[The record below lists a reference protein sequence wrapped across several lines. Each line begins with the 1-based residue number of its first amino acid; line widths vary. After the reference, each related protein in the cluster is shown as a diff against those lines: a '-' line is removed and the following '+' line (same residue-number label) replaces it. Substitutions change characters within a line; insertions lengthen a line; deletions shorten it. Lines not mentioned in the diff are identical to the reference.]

1 MLVKEARLA
10 VFDVETTGI
19 DTNESRVVEIG
30 AAFRDSGRWT
40 RRRSRMDPGVPI
52 PKEASAVHGIDDESV
67 AGLFRFPEI
76 WPKFMASVDGHVLS
90 GYNVLRYDIPLLAA
104 EVRRHGCAQEL
115 TGDGVIDVMVFVNWH
130 LRGAGRKLTEV
141 AGRYGIT
148 PVGGQAHSAAVDCQM
163 TGELLLAMVDG
174 GLIPNTVEEAV
185 REQARVFPIIE
196 SEYTRYGTFLYRDR
210 KTNRLR
216 LGAGKYIG
224 ELLADV
230 PRSYLQF
237 VVSRFTDLR
246 PDTLS
251 ALKSAA
257 EGSLVEEMQDRLPGV
272 SLDDVTVAG
281 DKSDMEVRR

>member
-30 AAFRDSGRWT
+30 AAFLDSGVWS
-40 RRRSRMDPGVPI
+40 RRKSRVNPGIPI
-52 PKEASAVHGIDDESV
+52 PREASDVHGIDDNAV
-67 AGLFRFPEI
+67 AGLPMFPSI
-76 WPKFMASVDGHVLS
+76 WPKFLASLADRVLC

-104 EVRRHGCAQEL
+104 ESRRHACEKEL
-115 TGDGVIDVMVFVNWH
+115 TADGVIDVMVFVNWR
-130 LRGAGRKLTEV
+130 LRGGGRKLTDV
-141 AGRYGIT
+141 AERYGIR
-148 PVGGQAHSAAVDCQM
+148 PHGGKAHSAAVDCQM
-163 TGELLLAMVDG
+163 TGEVLLAMVDAG
-174 GLIPNTVEEAV
+174 MIPATVEEALS
-185 REQARVFPIIE
+185 EQARVFPVIE
-196 SEYTRYGTFLYRDR
+196 EEYARYGTFLYRDR
-210 KTNRLR
+210 ASNRLR

-246 PDTLS
+246 PDTMS

-272 SLDDVTVAG
+272 TLDSVTVV
-281 DKSDMEVRR
+281 DRSSDSEVRR